1 MFRSDIKFVVSPSDV
16 GFYLLYFYCLAF
28 FVSNEHVLF
37 VDFFVQWHLFLCPSN
52 LHRLQKFFL
61 LLPLVPSFAET
72 AFLSIPPTLPT
83 TNDLIPPK
91 GSVACEGRSLAQ
103 GLKQRRFELTMETF
117 ILGYSD
123 HGYNEFTVIA
133 NNFDLLV

>member
-1 MFRSDIKFVVSPSDV
+1 MCERVTRRKREKSKS
-16 GFYLLYFYCLAF
+16 
-28 FVSNEHVLF
+28 
-37 VDFFVQWHLFLCPSN
+37 
-52 LHRLQKFFL
+52 FL

-103 GLKQRRFELTMETF
+103 GLKQRRYELTMETF
-117 ILGYSD
+117 AVGYNDHGYDD
-123 HGYNEFTVIA
+123 HGYNELTRRSNQLF
-133 NNFDLLV
+133 FSD